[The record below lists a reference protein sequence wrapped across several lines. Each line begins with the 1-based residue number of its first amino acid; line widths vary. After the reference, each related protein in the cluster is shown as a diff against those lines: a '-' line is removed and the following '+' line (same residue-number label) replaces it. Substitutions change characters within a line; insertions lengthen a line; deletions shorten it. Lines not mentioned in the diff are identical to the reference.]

1 MQRVPPRRG
10 AGQGVVV
17 RSQTNGYGQNRVV
30 RPAVMPNRPNVYR

>member
-17 RSQTNGYGQNRVV
+17 RQQTQGYGSNKVV
-30 RPAVMPNRPNVYR
+30 RPAVMPISYR